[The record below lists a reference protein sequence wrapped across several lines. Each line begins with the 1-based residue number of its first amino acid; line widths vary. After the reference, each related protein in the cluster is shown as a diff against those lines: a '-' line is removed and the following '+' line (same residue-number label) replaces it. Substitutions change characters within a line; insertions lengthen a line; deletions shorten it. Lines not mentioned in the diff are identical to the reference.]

1 MCSMSRFHTWSF
13 AIVAG
18 VIILECGGFSQG
30 HQCWPEVPVNDTDCK
45 AFRNFCY
52 IFDMYPHNRTVV
64 LVLDMRRH
72 VPDLLVRMRSADC
85 DFRCR
90 EASAASCNVTEQA
103 LSEPTRTGYHEKNFV
118 QQYYAFQIITGNRFC
133 ATVSLSR
140 CNKFFN
146 VIHTITDKFGE
157 DGDSP
162 PVPVPDRRQPI
173 ALIVLCTSLAI
184 TTILVM
190 AGYCIKTR
198 LLCSLSLGGTV
209 PLELKSSDTSCL
221 LPQAAPPTSAI
232 LLLYSRDSDAFVR
245 LMEAFRE
252 LLTALTGLEV
262 LDPLDSRRLEE
273 VFPAPVGWLWRQLRR
288 QDVRVVVVV
297 SAGALARQR
306 RLLGQRT
313 QDPAAAA
320 AAAPHPLDYLFTLAL
335 RDMQDDYRL
344 GGDYRRVYKVR
355 FEDVT
360 TTTET
365 LSHIVPMR
373 EFCLMRHIGRLV
385 HEIRGEIYPPD
396 ADDVTH
402 SQELLTN
409 VPEVDS
415 LFVILQEITG

>member
-45 AFRNFCY
+45 AFRDFCY

-72 VPDLLVRMRSADC
+72 VPDLLVRMRSAQC

-103 LSEPTRTGYHEKNFV
+103 ISEPTRTGYHEKNFV

-173 ALIVLCTSLAI
+173 ALIFLCVSLAV
-184 TTILVM
+184 TTILAM
-190 AGYCIKTR
+190 AAYCIKTR

-288 QDVRVVVVV
+288 QDVK
-297 SAGALARQR
+297 
-306 RLLGQRT
+306 RT
-313 QDPAAAA
+313 QDLAAAA
-320 AAAPHPLDYLFTLAL
+320 AAAPHPFDYLFTLAL
-335 RDMQDDYRL
+335 RDMQDDYQL

-355 FEDVT
+355 
-360 TTTET
+360 
-365 LSHIVPMR
+365 
-373 EFCLMRHIGRLV
+373 
-385 HEIRGEIYPPD
+385 EIHPPD

>member
-1 MCSMSRFHTWSF
+1 MSRFRTWNIV
-13 AIVAG
+13 IVAG
-18 VIILECGGFSQG
+18 VIVLECGGFSQG
-30 HQCWPEVPVNDTDCK
+30 HQCWSEVPVDDTDCK
-45 AFRNFCY
+45 AFRDFCY
-52 IFDMYPHNRTVV
+52 IFDMYPHNRTVA

-85 DFRCR
+85 DFHCG
-90 EASAASCNVTEQA
+90 EASSAPCNVTVQA
-103 LSEPTRTGYHEKNFV
+103 TSEPTRVVYYEKNFV
-118 QQYYAFQIITGNRFC
+118 QQYYAFQIITGNSFC

-140 CNKFFN
+140 CNKFLN

-157 DGDSP
+157 DGDSLAEDGGSLP
-162 PVPVPDRRQPI
+162 ELMPDRRQPV
-173 ALIVLCTSLAI
+173 ALIVLCMSLAI
-184 TTILVM
+184 TTILLM
-190 AGYCIKTR
+190 AAYCIKTR

-209 PLELKSSDTSCL
+209 PLELKSPDMSCQL
-221 LPQAAPPTSAI
+221 LQAAPPTSAI

-245 LMEAFRE
+245 LMEAFRK

-262 LDPLDSRRLEE
+262 LDPLDSRRMEE

-288 QDVRVVVVV
+288 QDVKVLVVV

-313 QDPAAAA
+313 PDPAP
-320 AAAPHPLDYLFTLAL
+320 AAAPHPLDSLFTLAL

-355 FEDVT
+355 
-360 TTTET
+360 
-365 LSHIVPMR
+365 
-373 EFCLMRHIGRLV
+373 
-385 HEIRGEIYPPD
+385 EIYPPD
-396 ADDVTH
+396 VDDVTH

-415 LFVILQEITG
+415 LFMILQEITG